1 MYERAVEDIL
11 TLESLRTIQKEKI
24 DYCSNELLK
33 LRSYQIENVAKIMFQ
48 EEKIKGLEQETQHR
62 TKLIIDLEV
71 KLSSSV
77 SLIEERN
84 MELREAMHKVNSGQ
98 MTAQSEKL

>member
-71 KLSSSV
+71 KLSSSY

-84 MELREAMHKVNSGQ
+84 MELREAMHKVN
-98 MTAQSEKL
+98 